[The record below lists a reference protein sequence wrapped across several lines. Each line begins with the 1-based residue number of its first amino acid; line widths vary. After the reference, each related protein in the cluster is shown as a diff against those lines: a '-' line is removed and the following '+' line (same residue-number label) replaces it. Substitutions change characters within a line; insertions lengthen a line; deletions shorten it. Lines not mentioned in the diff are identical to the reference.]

1 MADSFSTTPPTL
13 DAVSALSGN
22 VPSRTLLDSPAIHQ
36 ALLRISRAILARN
49 PDTAKLALVGLPTR
63 GVTLAQRIAAELKT
77 ATGLDLP
84 VGQIDITFHRD
95 DLELRRPIPHVTDIP
110 FNITDRVIVL
120 VDDVLYSGRSVR
132 AALNALNDL
141 GRPEAIQ
148 LATLIDRGHRRL
160 PIAADYIGQ
169 VIQTNF
175 DDDIAVKMQEV
186 DGLDSVEIRH
196 A

>member
-1 MADSFSTTPPTL
+1 MSHAPSPTTQ
-13 DAVSALSGN
+13 DGAAVPAQPGRVILSESDIRIAL
-22 VPSRTLLDSPAIHQ
+22 A
-36 ALLRISRAILARN
+36 RISADIVRHN
-49 PDTAKLALVGLPTR
+49 PDITKLALVGLPTR
-63 GVTLAQRIAAELKT
+63 GVTLAQRIAAELQRT
-77 ATGLDLP
+77 TQVNVP

-110 FNITDRVIVL
+110 FDITDRTLIL
-120 VDDVLYSGRSVR
+120 VDDVLYTGRSVR

-169 VIQTNF
+169 TVATEFTDNV
-175 DDDIAVKMQEV
+175 AVKTRENDGVDAVEV
-186 DGLDSVEIRH
+186 QQP
-196 A
+196 

>member
-1 MADSFSTTPPTL
+1 MADSSSTPPPTL
-13 DAVSALSGN
+13 DASSALSGN
-22 VPSRTLLDSPAIHQ
+22 LPSRTLLDGTAIHH
-36 ALLRISRAILARN
+36 ALTRLAREILARN

-63 GVTLAQRIAAELKT
+63 GVTLAQRIAAELKL
-77 ATGLDLP
+77 ATGIDLP

-95 DLELRRPIPHVTDIP
+95 DLELRRPIPHVTDVP
-110 FNITDRVIVL
+110 FDITDRVIVL

-148 LATLIDRGHRRL
+148 LATLVDRGHRRL

-175 DDDIAVKMQEV
+175 EDDIAVKVQEI
-186 DGLDSVEIRH
+186 DGEDAVEVRH
-196 A
+196 P